1 MQGLIRLTLAMVFC
15 ASAHAELAPLD
26 DDSLSET
33 QGQLNLVLNNFY
45 VDAGDF
51 GVAGYGVISV
61 ISDPWNR
68 SELSELRA
76 FGAGGRRSGINL
88 GSLTDPIKL
97 DLVAVDNGGTSY
109 DDRGLVLDWPST
121 SDNINLHFRV
131 DSYREM
137 APLTRVFDSVV
148 DITGLHLNTATRFDV
163 WSMNGVGPAFGSTL
177 DLDIGELA
185 VQTRDPAVADPN
197 GEALLKVSNL
207 RVRNATFGSR
217 AQPFVFTSFTD
228 GGGNP
233 QIRFELASV
242 SPSLPSASIPKAN
255 INIGSAQFGA
265 LTDID
270 TATAGNQFA
279 FQPPSGQDLAWIK
292 DLQIQHLRVTTRDLQ

>member
-1 MQGLIRLTLAMVFC
+1 MQGLIRLILAMVFC

-109 DDRGLVLDWPST
+109 DDRGLVLDWPGT

-270 TATAGNQFA
+270 SATAGNQFA